1 MKRKKSERNGH
12 PNLPA
17 FNPMSDLHLK
27 SRKNQRF
34 GYKSLG
40 DRFLSQ
46 HNNIIFHMGIIQI
59 LNTLGTNSVRKVE
72 SKIFEEESEKTINI
86 SLHGDFVKTPEFKC
100 YTEAI
105 KDVNKVSLSY
115 EKIIQGSFVSFVGLF
130 IISLITFF
138 VALSLTLVI
147 QKWFFVIVM
156 LVLIILLL
164 IIRLWQNIGAVHT
177 ETIKCINSLNTKLS
191 NEKEKFEKN

>member
-1 MKRKKSERNGH
+1 
-12 PNLPA
+12 
-17 FNPMSDLHLK
+17 
-27 SRKNQRF
+27 
-34 GYKSLG
+34 
-40 DRFLSQ
+40 
-46 HNNIIFHMGIIQI
+46 MGIIQI
-59 LNTLGTNSVRKVE
+59 LNKLGTNEVRKVE

-105 KDVNKVSLSY
+105 KDVNEVSLSY
-115 EKIIQGSFVSFVGLF
+115 EKIIQSSFVSFGGLF

-138 VALSLTLVI
+138 VALSLTFI

-164 IIRLWQNIGAVHT
+164 IIRLWQNIGAVHA

-191 NEKEKFEKN
+191 NEKDKFEKNR